1 MTLKQLPA
9 IVAAVSPRPLPSCL
23 ALLLLLPA
31 LASAAPALS
40 VQPTRAKPGDPVLV
54 RVTGVRSAPSGEL
67 AGRALRFVPAPGGF
81 VALSGL
87 PVELLPGVL
96 AVKVQAGAAGASPAV
111 SLTEPIEVVDPAYP
125 ASELKVAAEYT
136 EPPPEVQARI
146 KADQEAFARAYA
158 QPLGPLL
165 FRGDFAWPRKAGLTA
180 HYGQKRTFNGQL
192 KSQHYGTDL
201 SGRIGAPVAAANAGE
216 VVLVRD
222 CHGSGNTVL
231 LHHGGG
237 LYTAYFHLSA
247 VLVKQGQR
255 LARGQALG
263 KVGNTGRVTGPHLH
277 WGVKSDGLWVDP
289 ETLLTLRFP

>member
-1 MTLKQLPA
+1 LTLKQCFAMLARVRARAVSALPA
-9 IVAAVSPRPLPSCL
+9 P
-23 ALLLLLPA
+23 LLLALLPA
-31 LASAAPALS
+31 LAAATPQVS

-54 RVTGVRSAPSGEL
+54 RVQGARTAPTGEL
-67 AGRALRFVPAPGGF
+67 AGRPLRFVPAPGGF

-87 PVELLPGVL
+87 PVEQLPGVL
-96 AVKVQAGAAGASPAV
+96 AVRVQAPEPLAA
-111 SLTEPIEVVDPAYP
+111 PIEVLDPAYP
-125 ASELKVAAEYT
+125 SSELKVEGQYVD
-136 EPPPEVQARI
+136 PPPEVKARI
-146 KADQEAFARAYA
+146 QEDQAAMARAYA

-165 FRGDFAWPRKAGLTA
+165 FRGRFAWPRKAQLTA
-180 HYGQKRTFNGQL
+180 HFGQKRTFNGQL
-192 KSQHYGTDL
+192 KSQHYGSDL
-201 SGRIGAPVAAANAGE
+201 NGRIGAPVAAANAGR

-247 VLVKQGQR
+247 VLVKEGQR
-255 LARGQALG
+255 LARGQPLG

>member
-1 MTLKQLPA
+1 MLGPVHA
-9 IVAAVSPRPLPSCL
+9 RAVVPLRP
-23 ALLLLLPA
+23 ALLLATLLST
-31 LASAAPALS
+31 LAAAAPQVS

-54 RVTGVRSAPSGEL
+54 RVQGVKTAPTGEL
-67 AGRALRFVPAPGGF
+67 AGRPLRFVPASGGF

-87 PVELLPGVL
+87 PVELSPGVV
-96 AVKVQAGAAGASPAV
+96 AVRVQAPEPLAA
-111 SLTEPIEVVDPAYP
+111 PIEVVDPVYP
-125 ASELKVAAEYT
+125 SSELKVEGHYVD
-136 EPPPEVQARI
+136 PPPEVKARI
-146 KADQEAFARAYA
+146 QEDQAAMARAYA

-165 FRGDFAWPRKAGLTA
+165 FRGKFTWPRKAGLTA

-201 SGRIGAPVAAANAGE
+201 SGRIGAPVAAANAGQ

-247 VLVKQGQR
+247 VLVKEGQQ
-255 LARGQALG
+255 LARGQPLG

-289 ETLLTLRFP
+289 ETLLTLDFP